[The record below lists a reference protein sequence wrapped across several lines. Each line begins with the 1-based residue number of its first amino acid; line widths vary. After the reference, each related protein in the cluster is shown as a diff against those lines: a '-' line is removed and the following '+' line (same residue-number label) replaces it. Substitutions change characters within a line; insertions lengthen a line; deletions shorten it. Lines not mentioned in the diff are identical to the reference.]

1 MNQSGLK
8 WHVISVRFVK
18 KSTGLPDG
26 ERRKVEAPQALRSH
40 TVGGV
45 KPPNPSLSKTNY
57 ARNKKVRVLGV
68 TSDFNLLNIISTH

>member
-40 TVGGV
+40 TVGGGL
-45 KPPNPSLSKTNY
+45 NPRTHPSAKQTMHVT
-57 ARNKKVRVLGV
+57 KK
-68 TSDFNLLNIISTH
+68 FEC